1 MEDSQGDHKS
11 YFTLEREKLESHL
24 KAISLQ
30 ISEMKLQSASPGNES
45 DEEEEEY
52 YNDEEEEN
60 EAEEEA
66 KYSISPTESKAP

>member
-30 ISEMKLQSASPGNES
+30 ISEMKLQRASS
-45 DEEEEEY
+45 DQQSEEEEY
-52 YNDEEEEN
+52 YNEEEDFDEQT
-60 EAEEEA
+60 EEV